1 MKQDFL
7 EVGKITNTHGIMGE
21 VRVEPWADSP
31 DFLCRFETLYVG
43 KTHWPIHVERAR
55 VHKNMA
61 ILKFEGITDMNGAL
75 AMKNQVLHIA
85 RSDAKLPEGHF
96 FLADLE
102 GLEVRHA
109 DTGKILG
116 TIAQVLTPPASNV
129 YVVKGGERELLI
141 PAVPE
146 FVLET
151 NVDEGYIK
159 VRLIEGM

>member
-1 MKQDFL
+1 MKQEFL
-7 EVGKITNTHGIMGE
+7 EAGKITNTHGIMGE

-31 DFLCRFETLYVG
+31 DFLCRFKTLYVG

-75 AMKNQVLHIA
+75 AMKNELLSIA
-85 RSDAKLPEGHF
+85 RSDVQLPPGHF

-102 GLEVRHA
+102 GLEVREA
-109 DTGKILG
+109 DTGKVLG
-116 TIAQVLTPPASNV
+116 TIAEVLTPPASNV

-151 NVDEGYIK
+151 NVDEGYMT
-159 VRLIEGM
+159 VRLIEGL

>member
-31 DFLCRFETLYVG
+31 DFLCKFKTLYVG
-43 KTHWPIHVERAR
+43 KTQWPIHVERAR

-61 ILKFEGITDMNGAL
+61 IVKFEGITDMNGAL
-75 AMKNQVLHIA
+75 AMKNQVLYIA
-85 RSDAKLPEGHF
+85 RADVNLPQGQF

-102 GLEVRHA
+102 GLEVREA
-109 DTGKILG
+109 DSGKVLGKI
-116 TIAQVLTPPASNV
+116 AEVLTPPASNV
-129 YVVKGGERELLI
+129 YVVKGGERDLLI

-151 NVDEGYIK
+151 NVDEGYIT
-159 VRLIEGM
+159 VHLIEGL

>member
-31 DFLCRFETLYVG
+31 DFLCKFKTLYVG
-43 KTHWPIHVERAR
+43 KPQWPMQVERAR
-55 VHKNMA
+55 VHKHMA

-75 AMKNQVLHIA
+75 AMKNQVLYIA
-85 RSDAKLPEGHF
+85 RKDANLPQGHF
-96 FLADLE
+96 FLADLM
-102 GLEVRHA
+102 GLEVREA
-109 DTGKILG
+109 DTGTVLG
-116 TIAQVLTPPASNV
+116 SIADVLTPPANNV
-129 YVVKGGERELLI
+129 YVVKGGARELLI
-141 PAVPE
+141 PAVPD

-151 NVDEGYIK
+151 NVDEGYMT

>member
-1 MKQDFL
+1 MKQEFL

-31 DFLCRFETLYVG
+31 DFLCKFKTLYVG
-43 KTHWPIHVERAR
+43 KTQWPIQVERAR

-61 ILKFEGITDMNGAL
+61 ILKFDGITDMNGAL
-75 AMKNQVLHIA
+75 AMKNQVLYIA
-85 RSDAKLPEGHF
+85 RSDVKLPEGHF

-102 GLEVRHA
+102 GLEVREA
-109 DTGKILG
+109 DTGKVLG
-116 TIAQVLTPPASNV
+116 NISQVLTPPANNV
-129 YVVKGGERELLI
+129 YVVTGGERELLI
-141 PAVPE
+141 PAVPD

-151 NVDEGYIK
+151 NVDEGYMT

>member
-31 DFLCRFETLYVG
+31 DFLCKFKTLYVG
-43 KTHWPIHVERAR
+43 KTQWPIHVERAR

-61 ILKFEGITDMNGAL
+61 IVKFEGITDMNGAL
-75 AMKNQVLHIA
+75 AMKNQVLYIA
-85 RSDAKLPEGHF
+85 RADVNLPQGQF

-102 GLEVRHA
+102 GLEVREA
-109 DTGKILG
+109 DSGKVLGKI
-116 TIAQVLTPPASNV
+116 AEVLTPPASNV

-151 NVDEGYIK
+151 NVDEGYMT
-159 VRLIEGM
+159 VRLIEGL

>member
-43 KTHWPIHVERAR
+43 KTHWPIKVERAR

-61 ILKFEGITDMNGAL
+61 IVKFEGITDMNGAL

-85 RSDAKLPEGHF
+85 RTDANLPEGHF

-102 GLEVRHA
+102 GLEVREA
-109 DTGKILG
+109 DTGRILG
-116 TIAQVLTPPASNV
+116 QIAEVLTPPASNV

-146 FVLET
+146 FVMET
-151 NVDEGYIK
+151 NVDDGYIC
-159 VRLIEGM
+159 VRLIDGM